1 MLTQEQTVEIR
12 VLARQGHSIRHIART
27 LGVSRNT
34 VRRYLRDPSVARYQP
49 REPRPTKLGPFE
61 SYLRQR
67 VEQAHPIWLP
77 ATVLN
82 REIRAQG
89 YGGGLSLLR
98 AFLATLKPARREA
111 GPAVRFETEPGR
123 QLQADFVVLRRARS
137 PMSAFVATL
146 GYSRMTFVTFVPDES
161 FESVRDSLLLAF
173 DYLGGVP
180 REVLFDN
187 MKTVVL
193 ERDAYG
199 DGKHRFHP
207 GLLQLADDLGFR
219 IPVGG
224 RSGNTCNPCH
234 PVCGATRPP
243 CWITVS
249 ARYHWNLS
257 STHCLSMT
265 QLGRPADEPP
275 A

>member
-1 MLTQEQTVEIR
+1 M
-12 VLARQGHSIRHIART
+12 
-27 LGVSRNT
+27 
-34 VRRYLRDPSVARYQP
+34 
-49 REPRPTKLGPFE
+49 
-61 SYLRQR
+61 
-67 VEQAHPIWLP
+67 
-77 ATVLN
+77 
-82 REIRAQG
+82 
-89 YGGGLSLLR
+89 R

-207 GLLQLADDLGFR
+207 GLLQLADDLGSGSGCVAR
-219 IPVGG
+219 IGPRPKA
-224 RSGNTCNPCH
+224 RSSASI
-234 PVCGATRPP
+234 AT
-243 CWITVS
+243 S
-249 ARYHWNLS
+249 ARA
-257 STHCLSMT
+257 STTRC
-265 QLGRPADEPP
+265 
-275 A
+275 